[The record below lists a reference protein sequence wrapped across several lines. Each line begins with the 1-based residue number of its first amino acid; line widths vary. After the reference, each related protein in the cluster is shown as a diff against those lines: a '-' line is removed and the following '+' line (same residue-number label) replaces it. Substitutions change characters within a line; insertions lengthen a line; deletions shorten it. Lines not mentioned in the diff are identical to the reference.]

1 VNTKLFTQR
10 NSFSPACLLDFSTG
24 MVLFSLILMKTAPM
38 SPDMKNLHPPIS
50 CFISLFSVALT
61 LTLTLTLTLKGQ
73 ELQYLSTDLP
83 VEVRVDD
90 LVSRMTLE

>member
-61 LTLTLTLTLKGQ
+61 LTLTLKGQ
-73 ELQYLSTDLP
+73 ELQYLNTDLP